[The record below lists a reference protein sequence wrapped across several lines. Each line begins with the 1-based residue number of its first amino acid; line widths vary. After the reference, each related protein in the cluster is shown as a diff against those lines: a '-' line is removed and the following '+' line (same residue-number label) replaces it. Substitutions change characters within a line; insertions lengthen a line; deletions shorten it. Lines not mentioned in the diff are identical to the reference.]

1 LLQSIEKTR
10 FLPTVE
16 MTHSMNPIFYEF
28 IIIDGCVKGDKLR
41 GNNKQTK
48 TGKNMAKIIPFRG
61 ILYNRHKIHNLSE
74 VITPPYD
81 IISKQD
87 QCNFY
92 KQSPYNIIRLDMG
105 KSTKKDTDKNNR
117 HTRAA
122 NLLNKWISENILVR
136 DNSPSLYLT
145 SVEFSSENKM
155 ITRYGLIA
163 LVGLEPFNKGIVIPH
178 EKTFSKVTAKRF
190 ELIKACHANF
200 SPIFGIY
207 SDQNDILGSLKDA
220 AGAKAPDME
229 FIDSNSLKHR
239 LWRITDTSMHSHITD
254 AMKEKKLLI
263 ADGHH
268 RYETALKY
276 KKWISEIKP
285 GFSADHPANYVMMYV
300 SSMEDPGLIILP
312 AHRMLKK
319 VQASDLTTFIQKAEN
334 YFEIT
339 TIPFDEKSRE
349 NARAQFISALR
360 SNNSK
365 NIIGVFIK
373 NRQEFYLLTLKPQ
386 IMKQMFGK
394 EISASLINLDVT
406 VLTRLILMEIL
417 GFDQSMLDNEKLIA
431 YSSSEEKAIHEVV
444 SGRCDITFILNPT
457 KINQVREIAEQGLIM
472 PRKSTYFYPKVITG
486 QVINML

>member
-1 LLQSIEKTR
+1 
-10 FLPTVE
+10 
-16 MTHSMNPIFYEF
+16 
-28 IIIDGCVKGDKLR
+28 
-41 GNNKQTK
+41 
-48 TGKNMAKIIPFRG
+48 MAKIIPFRG
-61 ILYNRHKIHNLSE
+61 IFYNPDKIHNLGD
-74 VITPPYD
+74 VTIPPYD
-81 IISKQD
+81 IISEQEQLD
-87 QCNFY
+87 FHNRH
-92 KQSPYNIIRLDMG
+92 PYNIIRLTLG
-105 KSTKKDTDKNNR
+105 KQAENDTNKNNW

-122 NLLNKWISENILVR
+122 GLFNDWLSKNILVR

-163 LVGLEPFNKGIVIPH
+163 LVDLEPFNKGIIIPH
-178 EKTFSKVTAKRF
+178 EKTFSRVTAERF

-207 SDQNDILGSLKDA
+207 SDQNDTLGSLKDA
-220 AGAKAPDME
+220 AGAKAADME

-254 AMKEKKLLI
+254 AMKKKKVLI

-285 GFSADHPANYVMMYV
+285 GFSADHPANYVMMYL

-312 AHRMLKK
+312 AHRMLKE
-319 VQASDLTTFIQKAEN
+319 VQDSDLETFIQKAEN

-339 TIPFDEKSRE
+339 TILFDEKSRE
-349 NARAQFISALR
+349 NARVQFISALR

-431 YSSSEEKAIHEVV
+431 YSSSEEKAIQEVA

-457 KINQVREIAEQGLIM
+457 KINQVREIAQQGLIM

-486 QVINML
+486 QVINRL

>member
-1 LLQSIEKTR
+1 
-10 FLPTVE
+10 
-16 MTHSMNPIFYEF
+16 
-28 IIIDGCVKGDKLR
+28 
-41 GNNKQTK
+41 
-48 TGKNMAKIIPFRG
+48 MAKIIPFKG
-61 ILYNRHKIHNLSE
+61 IFYNPDKTHNLGD
-74 VITPPYD
+74 VTIPPYD
-81 IISKQD
+81 VISEQEQLD
-87 QCNFY
+87 FHNRH
-92 KQSPYNIIRLDMG
+92 PYNIIRLTLG
-105 KSTKKDTDKNNR
+105 KQAENDTNKNNW

-122 NLLNKWISENILVR
+122 GLFNDWLSKNILVR

-145 SVEFSSENKM
+145 SVEFSSENKT

-163 LVGLEPFNKGIVIPH
+163 LVGLEPFNKGIIIPH
-178 EKTFSKVTAKRF
+178 EKTFSKVTAERF

-220 AGAKAPDME
+220 AGAKVPDME

-276 KKWISEIKP
+276 KKRISEIKP
-285 GFSADHPANYVMMYV
+285 GFSADHPANYVMMYL

-319 VQASDLTTFIQKAEN
+319 VQDSDLETFIQKAEN

-349 NARAQFISALR
+349 KARVQFISALR
-360 SNNSK
+360 LNNSK

-373 NRQEFYLLTLKPQ
+373 NRQEFYLLRLKPQ

-431 YSSSEEKAIHEVV
+431 YSSSEEKAIQEVA

-457 KINQVREIAEQGLIM
+457 KINQVREIAQQGLIM

-486 QVINML
+486 QVINRLIH